1 MCTKTDE
8 TGGIMKKLTAMLMA
22 AIMLFIF
29 ASCKDGVT
37 AENESTKPAEVT
49 EKYENQTEAKDETDL
64 QINAAVTV
72 TNVNGEAQTVVEE
85 STIALDA
92 DPSGWTDEQI
102 VEFYKAAAI
111 KSKTKVKSVQKMT
124 LEEMVVNDGDGLLG
138 TLVEMIT
145 PFLISALEDSSTEF
159 DGITGGYE
167 NLELSDAESVK
178 AYKSGEYTVVEM
190 TMKEQIDG
198 AHGNLHSGT
207 VGHAI
212 SVVGDLAVVEEAL
225 PNFEIGFDEADIK
238 LHYKNPKFR
247 AKINKDGIIEKG
259 TWTYDVYITVANLY
273 VGGRRLP
280 LSATVKSGYG
290 TVDYIITVG
299 GGF

>member
-1 MCTKTDE
+1 
-8 TGGIMKKLTAMLMA
+8 
-22 AIMLFIF
+22 MLFSF
-29 ASCKDGVT
+29 AACNDDSAGQATTQVYTEQESAEDVT
-37 AENESTKPAEVT
+37 A
-49 EKYENQTEAKDETDL
+49 QTEETEPL
-64 QINAAVTV
+64 PVPTVTV
-72 TNVNGEAQTVVEE
+72 TDVNGEIQTVVDE
-85 STIALDA
+85 SVTARST
-92 DPSGWTDEQI
+92 DPSEWTDEEI

-111 KSKTKVKSVQKMT
+111 RSKTKVMSKQTMT

-138 TLVEMIT
+138 NFVEMIT

-190 TMKEQIDG
+190 TMKEQVDG
-198 AHGNLHSGT
+198 AHGDLHSGT

-225 PNFEIGFDEADIK
+225 PNFEIRFDDADVK
-238 LHYKNPKFR
+238 LHYKNPKIKV
-247 AKINKDGIIEKG
+247 KINKDGIIEKG
-259 TWTYDVYITVANLY
+259 TWTYKVYVTIANLY

-280 LSATVKSGYG
+280 LSATVESGYG